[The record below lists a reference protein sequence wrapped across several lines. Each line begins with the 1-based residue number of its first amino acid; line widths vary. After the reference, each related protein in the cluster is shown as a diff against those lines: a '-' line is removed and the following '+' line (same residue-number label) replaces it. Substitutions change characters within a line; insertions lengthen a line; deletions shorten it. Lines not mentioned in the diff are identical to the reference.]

1 VAVDDRRIDFVLGAV
16 AVDRGSRRLGDDRA
30 GALAHGPP
38 DQPVDEGIFERG
50 KRNAP
55 VPGMP
60 EQPVGVVA
68 AGVGDRQRDRKPPAR
83 RVDDWGRERT
93 HGQLSQIRT
102 DTKKLQR
109 IARSIASGKTQMF
122 SA

>member
-1 VAVDDRRIDFVLGAV
+1 
-16 AVDRGSRRLGDDRA
+16 
-30 GALAHGPP
+30 
-38 DQPVDEGIFERG
+38 
-50 KRNAP
+50 
-55 VPGMP
+55 
-60 EQPVGVVA
+60 
-68 AGVGDRQRDRKPPAR
+68 VGDRQRDRKPPAR